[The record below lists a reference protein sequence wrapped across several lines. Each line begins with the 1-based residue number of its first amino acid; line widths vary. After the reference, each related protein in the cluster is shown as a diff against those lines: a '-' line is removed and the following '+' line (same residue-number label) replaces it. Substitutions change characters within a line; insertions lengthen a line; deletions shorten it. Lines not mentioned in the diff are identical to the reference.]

1 MFIWT
6 LYQSA
11 VELILLHFSGWVH
24 TVYYHDLGNEDKS
37 SNGKGFSFSR
47 AQRASVGVNRT
58 TYTIVTA
65 HYTCLSNKLP
75 RCI

>member
-11 VELILLHFSGWVH
+11 VELILLHFSSWVH

-37 SNGKGFSFSR
+37 SNGKGFPFSK
-47 AQRASVGVNRT
+47 AQRAWVGVNKT
-58 TYTIVTA
+58 TYATVTA
-65 HYTCLSNKLP
+65 HCTCPSNKLP